1 MDDRTRQLDLTAPIP
16 TGNTKAAAAA
26 AGATSADLWMVP
38 YGQLHYDP
46 ADNIR
51 PVDPEWVTHLT
62 ALIIENGYDK
72 GSPLHCYARKV
83 DGKDLLYVYKGQHRY
98 LAAGK
103 AIEAGKDVGKIP
115 VVVRDA
121 KTVNRAEMVIDGYLS
136 NDSKRSSP
144 LDLAAAVAELR
155 DIHGMTLAAICKR
168 LNVTDQTVRDV
179 GLLERAPVEL
189 HQLVRAGQ
197 CTGTL
202 AIEQI
207 RQHGGEKALERIV
220 VGISKAAEAGKSK
233 VTKKYLEAVPL
244 LDARPDP
251 APSPEQEKP
260 ASTPID
266 TAQPPAPTAADVA
279 AETLAPAQTAA
290 RQTAAPAKISEK
302 QSKQLLQALQA
313 VLHDNGFGKLAPAT
327 IDAVHTALTPLS
339 DLLHTKAARKSWP
352 VTEPDENGACQPVE
366 TLRGPER
373 TGRIN
378 GPLAHIRIAQPSPGA
393 WIYAIEYNTGTSFAS
408 DPLKVSPQ
416 TRAVWTRVQAIRSGA
431 ARLIDTIKS
440 PVHGR
445 TKAEQAS
452 FKRILEWAN
461 EIIDMP
467 DPDMTAEFSA
477 ATAKGERP
485 DLSDVLTAIGH
496 KQRIASNKALLDTAF
511 PARKAKPGLDPASAW
526 PFPTGAAN

>member
-1 MDDRTRQLDLTAPIP
+1 MMDDRTQHLDLTAPIP
-16 TGNTKAAAAA
+16 TGNIKAAAAA

-38 YGQLHYDP
+38 YDQLHYDP
-46 ADNIR
+46 SDNIR
-51 PVDPEWVTHLT
+51 PVDPEWVTYLT
-62 ALIIENGYDK
+62 ALMMENGYDK

-83 DGKDLLYVYKGQHRY
+83 EGKDLLYVYKGQHRY

-103 AIEAGKDVGKIP
+103 AIEAGKDIDKIP

-136 NDSKRSSP
+136 NNGKQSSP

-168 LNVTDQTVRDV
+168 LNVTDQTIRDV
-179 GLLERAPVEL
+179 GLLERAPAEL
-189 HQLVRAGQ
+189 HQLIRKGQ

-207 RQHGGEKALERIV
+207 RLHGGEKALERIV
-220 VGISKAAEAGKSK
+220 VGISKAAEAGKTK
-233 VTKKYLEAVPL
+233 VTKKYLEAAPL
-244 LDARPDP
+244 LNTQSGPES
-251 APSPEQEKP
+251 SPEYAAP
-260 ASTPID
+260 TDAAPLTAST
-266 TAQPPAPTAADVA
+266 TAESALEPQAPMQAASR
-279 AETLAPAQTAA
+279 PS
-290 RQTAAPAKISEK
+290 APAKISEK
-302 QSKQLLQALQA
+302 QSKQLLQALQT
-313 VLHDNGFGKLAPAT
+313 VLHDKNFGRLAKPT
-327 IDAVHTALTPLS
+327 IEAVHAALMPLA
-339 DLLHTKAARKSWP
+339 DLLGSPSSGKVWP
-352 VTEPDENGACQPVE
+352 VSEPDANGCCEPLDTVC
-366 TLRGPER
+366 GPER
-373 TGRIN
+373 TGRIKE
-378 GPLAHIRIAQPSPGA
+378 PLAYIRVAQPAPGA

-431 ARLIDTIKS
+431 SRLIETIKS
-440 PVHGR
+440 PIHGR

-452 FKRILEWAN
+452 FKRILEWAH

-477 ATAKGERP
+477 ATAKGDRP

-511 PARKAKPGLDPASAW
+511 PTRRTKPGLDAASAW